1 MLLVYKI
8 YAPPSLS
15 TQMLIKNQLLAEIAL
30 PQKIKRYMLE
40 LASVDEYILLIPYVM
55 SLYVKSR
62 FGESQITSLL
72 REMEAGPPMAELSGR
87 HGFSVP

>member
-1 MLLVYKI
+1 
-8 YAPPSLS
+8 
-15 TQMLIKNQLLAEIAL
+15 
-30 PQKIKRYMLE
+30 MLE